1 MANLQGHARKK
12 WRAGGYFVEAGEH
25 VSRLG
30 YVQQGE
36 HGPRPIVRRHDT
48 FGFADLLC
56 VKGAYETDF
65 GHCRID
71 GELVLLQVTSWS
83 NVSARVNK
91 IARESHGLGQHA
103 RPMIEIA
110 KMLLSI
116 PGVRIVVEG
125 WKLNKTTNRWESREV
140 EVTPEVLDERRE
152 RVK

>member
-1 MANLQGHARKK
+1 MMANLQGHARKK
-12 WRAGGYFVEAGEH
+12 WRAAGYFVEAGEH
-25 VSRLG
+25 VSRIG
-30 YVQQGE
+30 PFGGQGAY
-36 HGPRPIVRRHDT
+36 GGVRRHDT

-56 VKGAYETDF
+56 VKPGAEAWF
-65 GHCRID
+65 D